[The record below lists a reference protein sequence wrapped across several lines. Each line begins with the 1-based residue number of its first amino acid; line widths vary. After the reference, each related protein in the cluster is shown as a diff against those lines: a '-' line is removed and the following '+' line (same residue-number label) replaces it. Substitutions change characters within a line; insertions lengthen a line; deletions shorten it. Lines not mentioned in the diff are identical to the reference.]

1 MADINIK
8 AKIDVETGNST
19 ENIKKTQDAMKGAS
33 AQTKDVG
40 SSFGKLKGELGTLSP
55 ALGQA
60 SNGVGMLTQAFN
72 ILKAN
77 PIIGVFALIAGL
89 VIALFQKF
97 KQMEAVS
104 DALGKA
110 FGTLSGVFNK
120 FISAILTP
128 LIDGFVKLTEL
139 VTGGLIS
146 VLSALGVTSE
156 KTAQRFGEITEA
168 LDDLEDAQKN
178 SAIATAEA
186 NRKLQDAREI
196 AADATRPVKERVAA
210 LKEAARIEKEE
221 SQKVIEINQTKARL
235 TMEAMAMEMGA
246 RGDLIAKIRE
256 GSIEQLKAARMEL
269 MNMKNV
275 DKDKLTSIDNMII
288 AAENE
293 AASMAKISKKT
304 QSQITS
310 IEKEEQ
316 DKRNEQARKAA
327 EQRKAIRDKE
337 IAEEKQRLS
346 EIAEMNKAI
355 HAREQ
360 EIEKI
365 GKTDREKRIIDLQN
379 ELDTNL
385 EKYKNNHQAK
395 LKAYELYQLGLK
407 QLDKEENLSKDTK
420 EKEQTTNTINNVI
433 QRAQGQIAIN
443 NQLLANV
450 QANTKQVV
458 ASEEQKRDTYRM
470 TGEAMNALADVV
482 GKQTIAG
489 KALAVAQALINT
501 YLGVTEV
508 LRNKT
513 IVPEPFGT
521 IQKVASVAT
530 ILASGFSA
538 VRNITKTQVPGG
550 GGGGSTPSMGAAGV
564 NAPVTPQA
572 TATTLSAATIQG
584 IGNAAAGGVNR
595 AYVLDSDVRNS
606 DERNARLQRAA
617 RLGG

>member
-1 MADINIK
+1 MADVNIK

-19 ENIKKTQDAMKGAS
+19 ESIKKTQDAMKGAS
-33 AQTKDVG
+33 TQTKEVG

-60 SNGVGMLTQAFN
+60 SQGVGALTQAFN

-89 VIALFQKF
+89 VVALFQKF

-210 LKEAARIEKEE
+210 LREAARIEKEE

-275 DKDKLTSIDNMII
+275 DKEKLTAIDNMII

-310 IEKEEQ
+310 IEKEER
-316 DKRNEQARKAA
+316 DKRVEAARKEAERKAKILEEEEAHRKLIAKIEYETRKEIEDNRLKLAAEAREREKQQEAADNAEMQRIWDEENARMNAEIEKKNKIAADEKKAA
-327 EQRKAIRDKE
+327 EAV
-337 IAEEKQRLS
+337 L
-346 EIAEMNKAI
+346 
-355 HAREQ
+355 
-360 EIEKI
+360 
-365 GKTDREKRIIDLQN
+365 LF
-379 ELDTNL
+379 
-385 EKYKNNHQAK
+385 
-395 LKAYELYQLGLK
+395 
-407 QLDKEENLSKDTK
+407 EN
-420 EKEQTTNTINNVI
+420 
-433 QRAQGQIAIN
+433 
-443 NQLLANV
+443 
-450 QANTKQVV
+450 
-458 ASEEQKRDTYRM
+458 QKRETYKM
-470 TGEAMNALADVV
+470 TGDALNAIGDVI

-513 IVPEPFGT
+513 IIPEPFGT

-538 VRNITKTQVPGG
+538 VRNITRTQVPGG
-550 GGGGSTPSMGAAGV
+550 GGGGSTPSMGGGV
-564 NAPVTPQA
+564 EAPVSPQA
-572 TATTLSAATIQG
+572 TATTLSASTIQS

>member
-1 MADINIK
+1 MADVNIK

-19 ENIKKTQDAMKGAS
+19 ESIKKTQDAMKGAS
-33 AQTKDVG
+33 TQTKEVG

-60 SNGVGMLTQAFN
+60 SQGVGALTQAFN

-89 VIALFQKF
+89 VVALFQKF

-146 VLSALGVTSE
+146 VLSTLGVTSE

-168 LDDLEDAQKN
+168 LDDLEDAQRN

-246 RGDLIAKIRE
+246 RAGLIAKIRE

-304 QSQITS
+304 QSQITA
-310 IEKEEQ
+310 IEKDEH
-316 DKRNEQARKAA
+316 DKRNEQDRRAA
-327 EQRKAIRDKE
+327 EKRKAIKDKE
-337 IAEEKQRLS
+337 LAEEKQRLS

-385 EKYKNNHQAK
+385 EKYKNNNQAR

-407 QLDKEENLSKDTK
+407 QLDKEENLAKDIK
-420 EKEQTTNTINNVI
+420 EKDQTKTHIDGII

-443 NQLLANV
+443 DQLLANIK
-450 QANTKQVV
+450 ANTKQVV
-458 ASEEQKRDTYRM
+458 ATEEQKRDTYKM
-470 TGEAMNALADVV
+470 TGEAMNALGDIV

-538 VRNITKTQVPGG
+538 IKNITRTQVPGG
-550 GGGGSTPSMGAAGV
+550 GGGGSTPSMGGGIE
-564 NAPVTPQA
+564 APVSPQA
-572 TATTLSAATIQG
+572 TATTLSASTIQS

-595 AYVLDSDVRNS
+595 AYVLDADVRNS

>member
-19 ENIKKTQDAMKGAS
+19 ESIKKTQDAMKGAS
-33 AQTKDVG
+33 TQTKEVG

-60 SNGVGMLTQAFN
+60 SNGVGALTQAFN

-89 VIALFQKF
+89 VVALFQKF

-120 FISAILTP
+120 FITAILTP

-275 DKDKLTSIDNMII
+275 DKEKLTAIDNMII

-310 IEKEEQ
+310 IEKEER
-316 DKRNEQARKAA
+316 DKRVEAARKEAERKAKLMEDEEAARKLLAKIEYDTRKEIEENRLRLAA
-327 EQRKAIRDKE
+327 EARER
-337 IAEEKQRLS
+337 EKQQ
-346 EIAEMNKAI
+346 EAADNAEMQRIADEENARLNK
-355 HAREQ
+355 
-360 EIEKI
+360 EIEKKNKI
-365 GKTDREKRIIDLQN
+365 AEDEK
-379 ELDTNL
+379 
-385 EKYKNNHQAK
+385 
-395 LKAYELYQLGLK
+395 KAADAVLLYE
-407 QLDKEENLSKDTK
+407 N
-420 EKEQTTNTINNVI
+420 
-433 QRAQGQIAIN
+433 
-443 NQLLANV
+443 
-450 QANTKQVV
+450 
-458 ASEEQKRDTYRM
+458 QKRETYKM
-470 TGEAMNALADVV
+470 TGDAMNALGEVV

-513 IVPEPFGT
+513 IIPEPFGT

-530 ILASGFSA
+530 MLAAGFSA
-538 VRNITKTQVPGG
+538 VRNITRTQVPGG

-564 NAPVTPQA
+564 NAPVSPQA

>member
-8 AKIDVETGNST
+8 AKIDVDTGDSAAK
-19 ENIKKTQDAMKGAS
+19 IGKTQDAMKGAS
-33 AQTKDVG
+33 NQTKEVG
-40 SSFGKLKGELGTLSP
+40 GSFGKLKGELGALSP

-60 SNGVGMLTQAFN
+60 SQGVGTLTQAFN

-77 PIIGVFALIAGL
+77 PIIGVFALLAGL
-89 VIALFQKF
+89 VVALFQKF
-97 KQMEAVS
+97 KQMEGVS

-120 FISAILTP
+120 FITGILTP
-128 LIDGFVKLTEL
+128 LIDGFVKITEL

-146 VLSALGVTSE
+146 VLSALGVTTE

-168 LDDLEDAQKN
+168 LDDLEDAQRN

-196 AADATRPVKERVAA
+196 AADSNLPIKDRIAA

-221 SQKVIEINQTKARL
+221 SLKVIEINQTKARL

-256 GSIEQLKAARMEL
+256 GSIEQLKAARLEL
-269 MNMKNV
+269 QNMKNV
-275 DKDKLTSIDNMII
+275 DKEKLSAIDNMII

-310 IEKEEQ
+310 IEKEER
-316 DKRNEQARKAA
+316 DKRVEAARKEAERKQKILEEEEAHRKLIAKIEYETRKEIEENRLRLAA
-327 EQRKAIRDKE
+327 E
-337 IAEEKQRLS
+337 
-346 EIAEMNKAI
+346 
-355 HAREQ
+355 AREQ
-360 EIEKI
+360 EK
-365 GKTDREKRIIDLQN
+365 
-379 ELDTNL
+379 
-385 EKYKNNHQAK
+385 
-395 LKAYELYQLGLK
+395 K
-407 QLDKEENLSKDTK
+407 QLEADNAEMERLFKEENDRLNKEIEKKNEIAKK
-420 EKEQTTNTINNVI
+420 EKEAADAV
-433 QRAQGQIAIN
+433 
-443 NQLLANV
+443 LLLE
-450 QANTKQVV
+450 Q
-458 ASEEQKRDTYRM
+458 QKRDTYKV
-470 TGEAMNALADVV
+470 TGEALGALSDVV

-489 KALAVAQALINT
+489 KALAVSQALINT

-513 IVPEPFGT
+513 IIPEPFGT

-538 VRNITKTQVPGG
+538 VKNITKTQVPGG
-550 GGGGSTPSMGAAGV
+550 GGGGAATPSMGEVA
-564 NAPVTPQA
+564 APVTPQA
-572 TATTLSAATIQG
+572 TATTLSASTIQN

-595 AYVLDSDVRNS
+595 AYVLDSDVRNM
-606 DERNARLQRAA
+606 DERNSRLQRAA
-617 RLGG
+617 RLG